1 MSEKDKLYT
10 TAEIMLATGLQR
22 GTVTNRAHTLGFERN
37 GQGYTAQQVLQ
48 IVTMPLQ
55 RHRKSEEAAIELRER
70 LNRMIE
76 DNGIP
81 MAIVQNRKGEWT
93 MEMIMNRG

>member
-1 MSEKDKLYT
+1 MANEKLYT

-22 GTVTNRAHTLGFERN
+22 GTITNRAFTLGFERN
-37 GQGYTAQQVLQ
+37 GKGYTAQQVLQ

-70 LNRMIE
+70 LNKMIVE
-76 DNGIP
+76 NGIP

-93 MEMIMNRG
+93 MEMMENRR